1 MQEKDIDLK
10 NCLFVFTAIAER
22 RQLWKSERKG
32 IWHAD
37 GWWVNN
43 TKCLALY
50 GLQSV

>member
-1 MQEKDIDLK
+1 MHQEDIDLK